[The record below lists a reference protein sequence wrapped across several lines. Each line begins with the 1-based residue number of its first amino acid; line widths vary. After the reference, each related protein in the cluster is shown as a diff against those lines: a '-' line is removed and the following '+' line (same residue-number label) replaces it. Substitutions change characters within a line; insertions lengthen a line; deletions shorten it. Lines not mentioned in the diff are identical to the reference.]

1 MAWAHEQREPHPFIA
16 GIGSV
21 QQGFRYNTSLIEQTA
36 TGVALDTLKFDLKSS
51 YLAEDLL
58 SFGRRN
64 IRISGQNGVEVL
76 NRILYFPDTA
86 IYHHALVVALRG
98 PVAWILSLNLSAL
111 ANDVTLRISN
121 VSAYRLVDVATDG
134 PLKKLVRGL

>member
-1 MAWAHEQREPHPFIA
+1 MR
-16 GIGSV
+16 
-21 QQGFRYNTSLIEQTA
+21 QGFRHNTSLIKQAA
-36 TGVALDTLKFDLKSS
+36 TGVALDTLKFNLKSA

-58 SFGRRN
+58 SFGKRN
-64 IRISGQNGVEVL
+64 IRISGQNGVEIL

-98 PVAWILSLNLSAL
+98 PVAWILSLDLSAL
-111 ANDVTLRISN
+111 ANDVTLWVSD
-121 VSAYRLVDVATDG
+121 VSAYRLVDVTTDG